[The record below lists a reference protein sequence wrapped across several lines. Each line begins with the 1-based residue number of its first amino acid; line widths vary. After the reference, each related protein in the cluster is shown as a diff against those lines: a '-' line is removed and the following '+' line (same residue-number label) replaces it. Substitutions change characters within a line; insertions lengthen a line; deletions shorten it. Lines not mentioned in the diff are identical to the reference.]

1 MTAGRFVWWLTSL
14 LVLSGRCGT
23 VVAATAE
30 DARRDGPDGVGKLG
44 TLGMMNKTRS
54 DGMPGGRIGYE
65 TPSPSP
71 RLVPA
76 AGESGEQAH
85 RQLSHECP
93 ATCYGIN
100 CDIFYAT
107 TASTT
112 APPWSH
118 TSDATAAAAPAT
130 RPSLHPRTSCILRVA
145 AAAAEAEVEVEGPQ
159 RMASTCTLH
168 PKTSCILSVVA
179 AAAEAEV
186 EVEGPQRMASTC
198 TLHPK
203 TSCILSVVAEAA
215 EAEAE
220 VEGPQRM
227 ASTCTLQT
235 SCILRVAAAA
245 AAAAT
250 CIDMARAVRV
260 KGKATT
266 RARLTL

>member
-1 MTAGRFVWWLTSL
+1 
-14 LVLSGRCGT
+14 

-198 TLHPK
+198 TL
-203 TSCILSVVAEAA
+203 
-215 EAEAE
+215 
-220 VEGPQRM
+220 
-227 ASTCTLQT
+227 QT